1 MISRLKL
8 ESGEFDSKIA
18 RATKGLLTMEKE
30 CREVGGTLAIL
41 DKEQLEFVRGLGQM
55 ETVTQNA
62 KGKVAELTAAYTELS
77 IQYNRLT
84 KEEKN
89 GDYGRALASSLDQL
103 KRRIKDSKSELSGVE
118 GKLSGF
124 GDVANTVGSKLGIPV
139 SALSGVGAAAAAAG
153 AALKVAKDAFL
164 ATEGGI
170 DEWGRTV
177 EGAKG
182 AYSVFL
188 DTLNNGNWS
197 NFFSN
202 LSNAIKGSRQLYDE
216 MDRLSSIKANNAAA
230 IAKEQA
236 TIQELRLR
244 QQKGENVAAELRA
257 AEERLRKLQT
267 ESVDQGKTVG
277 RDQMKQAITNS
288 VNSIKGNGSSFLGI
302 NFRKDTTAKV
312 SDEQINAA
320 IDDILNNGQAAMDKY
335 AQAFKDLQT
344 KGTKTWTETQYSQG
358 GVAYQVTKSE
368 FDINQLSAEEQA
380 LYKLSKAI
388 TDTETKLQEGIGTYT
403 QALQE
408 EASTNREAFQTE
420 RFAQKG
426 DRATAAAAKVEEK
439 APEGSIKAM
448 REQLSGLQ
456 KDWELATDDD
466 SRKVLKD
473 QIDEVSAA
481 LDKMIGKTKEAQQV
495 TKAEPLMNFSEKGL
509 ANLGSQIKGKMSSA
523 EIGSEDYKMAAENM
537 LDFTTFENLLKAA
550 TERGV
555 QPDPEWMASL
565 FEDIKI
571 GADVDPETWQ
581 AVVDS
586 INEMIEGTEFPAIT
600 LNVKTGGIEA
610 AEKDMDKLSENVQGA
625 IGAFGQLGGAIQQI
639 DDPAAQVAGII
650 MQAVANVAAS
660 FAKSL
665 LGAVGPW
672 DWIAAA
678 IGGVSTM
685 ISTIAAIKSATSG
698 GFANGGIVPG
708 NSFSG
713 DNLRTSDYGINAGEL
728 ILNRAQQGAIAGQ
741 LQGAAQQTIVVT
753 GKLSGRDIRLSA
765 NNDNRS
771 RGGDRNFYSKIH

>member
-164 ATEGGI
+164 NTEGGI

-236 TIQELRLR
+236 TIQELRIR
-244 QQKGENVAAELRA
+244 QQKGENVAAELHA

-426 DRATAAAAKVEEK
+426 DRATAAAAKAEEK

-610 AEKDMDKLSENVQGA
+610 AEKNMDKLSENVQGA

-685 ISTIAAIKSATSG
+685 ISTIAAIKSATAGSYAEG
-698 GFANGGIVPG
+698 GLVPG
-708 NSFSG
+708 SSFSG
-713 DNLRTSDYGINAGEL
+713 DNLTANVNSGEL
-728 ILNRAQQGAIAGQ
+728 ILNRAQQGSIASQ
-741 LQGAAQQTIVVT
+741 LQGSAQQTVMVEGRIS
-753 GKLSGRDIRLSA
+753 GKDILLSA
-765 NNDNRS
+765 NNTNRAAGGS
-771 RGGDRNFYSKIH
+771 RGYYTKVK